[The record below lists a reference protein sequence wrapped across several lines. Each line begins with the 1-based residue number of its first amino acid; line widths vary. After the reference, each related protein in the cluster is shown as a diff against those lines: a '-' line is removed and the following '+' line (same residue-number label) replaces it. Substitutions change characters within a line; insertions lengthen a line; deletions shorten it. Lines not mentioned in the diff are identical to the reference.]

1 MPAVA
6 RCLLLVGFVALLADG
21 AFAQTPGSALTQTP
35 SARVQIPGE
44 PTAPQQEERILP
56 GHSRHGEIFDAG
68 LRQSAYLM
76 GGTGNVHFPIT
87 HKVEKAQKFFEQGV
101 GQLHGFWYA
110 EAERSFRAAEHLDH
124 SIAGM
129 AWWGASIA
137 NHYRPSRAREF
148 AELAAKNKAGLSDR
162 EQMYIDALTSQGGY
176 RAIMAKYPDD
186 QEAKAREVWRM
197 WFRIET
203 GQASNTEVHDAVEL
217 ANAILKVNPYHP
229 INHAVIHICNLASM
243 ESRALDSADHCGD
256 SAPSIGHMWHMPTH
270 IYFTLHMYP
279 QAAWQLEACIRTE
292 HARMMHDHVVPDQ
305 SVFYAHNNEWLVR
318 TLLYM
323 GRAQDAR
330 RTAMHMIDL
339 PRHPQFNLIEPP
351 DDDDS
356 ADDEDSPKE
365 QKKTVETHGTSAYY
379 GRERLLQTL
388 RQFEYWQDLIDA
400 CKSGYIEE
408 TSLLGE
414 QGKVHLNLGVAYYS
428 TGKIADGDKE
438 LAEIR
443 RLSESEEA
451 AAQTAVDEI
460 GDASKRN
467 KAMAAV
473 QSKYIRPMAELAR
486 SRKELESYRRI
497 VSGFFLSRRALV
509 MCLGGLFV
517 LELAAFLTIKRRSI
531 VVAVLTVPLAIGGGV
546 WLFQRHLALLELPY
560 DSVNVDFA
568 FMSRQML
575 EAGDP
580 DAAEWCAREF
590 ANNRE
595 YQVKPQANLVEIL
608 YRIGQKDEARK
619 EFDKL
624 RELAGTADLDSPP
637 LARLQPI
644 AKDFDLPADWRLPQS
659 LNKSLK
665 QRRPLKSLGPLVW
678 RPWLAPDW
686 KLQDAQGHE
695 HTFAEFR
702 GKPVLMVFFLGKD
715 CPHCVKQLEA
725 LVKKAEE
732 LKKDGLSVVAVSTDT
747 QPQVKQ
753 FLDKYKSG
761 PYPFLV
767 LADDKYSAFQSFRAY
782 DDFEHV
788 PMHGMFLIDK
798 DGYAR
803 WFDVSFEPFMD
814 ASFVLHESQRLL
826 NRPVAPIEQ
835 GARII
840 ADTKNGVPISSR

>member
-1 MPAVA
+1 MSAVA
-6 RCLLLVGFVALLADG
+6 RCLILIGLVAPLA
-21 AFAQTPGSALTQTP
+21 AAPVRAQTPDQPAQ
-35 SARVQIPGE
+35 
-44 PTAPQQEERILP
+44 PQVEERVLP
-56 GHSRHGEIFDAG
+56 GHSRHGELFDAG

-110 EAERSFRAAEHLDH
+110 EAERSFRAAAALDPTV
-124 SIAGM
+124 AGM
-129 AWWGASIA
+129 AWWGVSLA
-137 NHYRPSRAREF
+137 NHYRPGRAHEF
-148 AELAAKNKAGLSDR
+148 ADLALKNKAGLTDR
-162 EQMYIDALTSQGGY
+162 EQMYIEALYSPDGY

-186 QEAKAREVWRM
+186 VEAKAREVWRM
-197 WFRIET
+197 WFRIES
-203 GQASNTEVHDAVEL
+203 GQAANTEVKEAVDL
-217 ANAILKVNPYHP
+217 ANTILKTNPYHP
-229 INHAVIHICNLASM
+229 INHAVIHICNLASS
-243 ESRALDSADHCGD
+243 ESRALESADHCGD

-279 QAAWQLEACIRTE
+279 QAAWQLEASIRTE
-292 HARMMHDHVVPDQ
+292 HARQIHDRVIPDQ
-305 SVFYAHNNEWLVR
+305 SIFYAHNNEWLVR

-323 GRAQDAR
+323 GRANDAR

-339 PRHPQFNLIEPP
+339 PRHPQFNLVEPP

-356 ADDEDSPKE
+356 IDDEDSPKE

-379 GRERLLQTL
+379 GRDRLLQTL
-388 RQFEYWQDLIDA
+388 RQFEYWDDLIDA
-400 CKSGYIEE
+400 CKSDYIEE
-408 TSLLGE
+408 TALPAE

-428 TGKIADGDKE
+428 TGKIAEGDKE

-443 RLSESEEA
+443 RLSAAEEA
-451 AAQTAVDEI
+451 GAQEAVNEI
-460 GDASKRN
+460 GETTKRN

-473 QSKYIRPMAELAR
+473 QAKYVRPLAELSR
-486 SRKELESYRRI
+486 QRKELESYRRI
-497 VSGFFLSRRALV
+497 VTGFFLSRRALL

-517 LELAAFLTIKRRSI
+517 IELAAFFTIKRRSM
-531 VVAVLTVPLAIGGGV
+531 VAAVLTVPLAIAGGV
-546 WLFQRHLALLELPY
+546 WVFQRHLALLDLPY

-575 EAGDP
+575 GAGDP
-580 DAAEWCAREF
+580 DVAEWCARQF
-590 ANNRE
+590 AENRE

-608 YRIGQKDEARK
+608 YRIGQKDEARQ

-637 LARLQPI
+637 LARLEPI
-644 AKDFDLPADWRLPQS
+644 AREFDLPTDWRLPEK

-678 RPWLAPDW
+678 RPWLVPDW
-686 KLQDAQGHE
+686 KLKDARGTE
-695 HTFAEFR
+695 HSLAEFR
-702 GKPVLMVFFLGKD
+702 GKPYLMVFFLGGG

-725 LVKKAEE
+725 FAKKADE
-732 LKKDGLSVVAVSTDT
+732 LKKDGLTLVAVSVDN
-747 QPQVKQ
+747 QAHCKQ
-753 FLDKYKSG
+753 FLDKYKDG

-767 LADDKYSAFQSFRAY
+767 LSDDKLTTFEAFRAY
-782 DDFEHV
+782 DNFENV
-788 PMHGMFLIDK
+788 PMHGTFLVDK

-814 ASFVLHESQRLL
+814 VSFVLRESKRLL
-826 NRPVAPIEQ
+826 ARPVPPVEQ

-840 ADTKNGVPISSR
+840 ADTKDGVPVPVSSR